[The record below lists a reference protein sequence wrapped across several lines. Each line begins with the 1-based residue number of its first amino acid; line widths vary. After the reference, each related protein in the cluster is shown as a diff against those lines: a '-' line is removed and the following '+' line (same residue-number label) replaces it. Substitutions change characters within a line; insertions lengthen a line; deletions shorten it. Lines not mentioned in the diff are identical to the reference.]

1 MVRVA
6 FVAGTYQS
14 QHCGVA
20 HYTAHLRQVLSARG
34 IESLILTTRE
44 AANQLTDP
52 TVQGAVNCWHLS
64 ELLALAQ
71 AIIESKVDCL
81 HIQHAAG
88 TYGFD
93 RAIFLLPLLLRLRG
107 WRLPIVTTVHEYGWW
122 EWRPAYLPSPLLEW
136 LKTWGQ
142 RRGWWDREDGFL
154 LTYSDAIITTNQQAE
169 QIIYQ
174 RLPHLKSV
182 THRIP
187 IAANVETAL
196 LDRST
201 ARQMVQQAYGWFGE
215 VAIIAFFSFL
225 HPVKGLE
232 TLLPAFQQ
240 VVAAY
245 PQARLLLIGG
255 VESLALPGAQADRYW
270 EQLKALVAE
279 LGLTEV
285 VQMTGYSDQVSV
297 YLRAADLGVLPFHAG
312 ITLKS
317 GSLLAMMAHG
327 LPIVAT
333 RSNPPDPDLTD
344 KSLLKLV
351 SPRDAVLI
359 NTARG
364 SIVDPIALY
373 RALSEGKIA
382 AAAIDVTE
390 PEPIPSDS
398 PLLTLENLIIT
409 PHIASASRQTRTK
422 MATMAI
428 ENLVA
433 GLQGNRLPHCVNPEV
448 YS

>member
-6 FVAGTYQS
+6 FVAGTYQP

-20 HYTAHLRQVLSARG
+20 HYTAHLCQALSARG
-34 IESLILTTRE
+34 IESLILTTHE
-44 AANQLTDP
+44 AANQLNDP
-52 TVQGAVNCWHLS
+52 TVQGAVNRWRLS
-64 ELLALAQ
+64 ELLALVQ

-201 ARQMVQQAYGWFGE
+201 ARQMVQQAYGWSGE

-240 VVAAY
+240 VVAIY

-255 VESLALPGAQADRYW
+255 VESLALPRAQASCYW

-285 VQMTGYSDQVSV
+285 VQMTGYSDQVSA

-317 GSLLAMMAHG
+317 GSLLAMMAHR

-344 KSLLKLV
+344 ESLLKLV
-351 SPRDAVLI
+351 SPRDASALA
-359 NTARG
+359 TA
-364 SIVDPIALY
+364 L
-373 RALSEGKIA
+373 LE
-382 AAAIDVTE
+382 
-390 PEPIPSDS
+390 
-398 PLLTLENLIIT
+398 LLTDPAQQHRLSQAAWCYSQQFSWT
-409 PHIASASRQTRTK
+409 HIADAHLR
-422 MATMAI
+422 
-428 ENLVA
+428 
-433 GLQGNRLPHCVNPEV
+433 V
-448 YS
+448 YNTVIN